1 MTLGSLL
8 IFFDFIIKSGDFM
21 TRHFILALTTF
32 RAGSLLRSLLAAPNS
47 WQKWTLLGLLIVA
60 ALLVL
65 WLLLSLVFIPIFQLL
80 NRLLSRA
87 DNSTIMP
94 QQDLL
99 LGTLTLGVSELV
111 TGEVMIS
118 GSGRARQTYAAKL
131 YQPDQEA
138 DLAALPKGSRV
149 VVVTVIQGV
158 AYVIPFQEPTTKL
171 RQA

>member
-1 MTLGSLL
+1 
-8 IFFDFIIKSGDFM
+8 
-21 TRHFILALTTF
+21 
-32 RAGSLLRSLLAAPNS
+32 
-47 WQKWTLLGLLIVA
+47 
-60 ALLVL
+60 
-65 WLLLSLVFIPIFQLL
+65 
-80 NRLLSRA
+80 
-87 DNSTIMP
+87 
-94 QQDLL
+94 
-99 LGTLTLGVSELV
+99 
-111 TGEVMIS
+111 MIS